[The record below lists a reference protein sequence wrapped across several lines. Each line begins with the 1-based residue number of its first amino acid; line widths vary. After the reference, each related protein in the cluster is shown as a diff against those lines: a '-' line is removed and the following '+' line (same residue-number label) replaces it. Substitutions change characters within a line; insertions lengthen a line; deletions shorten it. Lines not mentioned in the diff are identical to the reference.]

1 MLKALSSDDLDLP
14 LDFRLFTDW
23 ELAGLTSVMVF
34 ASLLVL
40 KALSSDD
47 LDLPLDFRL
56 FTDWELAGLT
66 SVMVFV
72 LLVVLTV
79 FSFDGL
85 DIPFDFRLFT
95 DWELAGLASF
105 VLLDVFPWALELD
118 WGTFGPRWRFCGL
131 LVVLALFGRL
141 SFGRGDLG
149 LDVIFFKA

>member
-1 MLKALSSDDLDLP
+1 MLTALSFDDFDI
-14 LDFRLFTDW
+14 
-23 ELAGLTSVMVF
+23 
-34 ASLLVL
+34 
-40 KALSSDD
+40 
-47 LDLPLDFRL
+47 PLDFRL

-85 DIPFDFRLFT
+85 DIPLDFRLFA

-105 VLLDVFPWALELD
+105 VLLDVFPWGLELD
-118 WGTFGPRWRFCGL
+118 WETVGPRWRFCGL
-131 LVVLALFGRL
+131 LVVVELFGRL

-149 LDVIFFKA
+149 LDVILFEA

>member
-1 MLKALSSDDLDLP
+1 MSSDDLDI
-14 LDFRLFTDW
+14 
-23 ELAGLTSVMVF
+23 
-34 ASLLVL
+34 
-40 KALSSDD
+40 
-47 LDLPLDFRL
+47 PLDFRL

-85 DIPFDFRLFT
+85 DIPLDFRLFT

-105 VLLDVFPWALELD
+105 VLLDDFPSGLELD
-118 WGTFGPRWRFCGL
+118 WGTFGARWRFCGL
-131 LVVLALFGRL
+131 LFEAVVALFGWL

-149 LDVIFFKA
+149 LDVIFFEA